1 MASSNTDHIHVG
13 RDSWLFLKTGTND
26 ILGQLERPEAMAE
39 LIWAWRSL
47 VSNRERRLRALGIRY
62 RHVVAPDK
70 LVIYDNHLD
79 GITIAPA
86 ASPAY
91 RLLHAEPDLGPAWRR
106 GPRALYADWRRRKRW
121 RQTCIDLV
129 APMRAARDTADLYCR
144 TDTHWSFDGCYLA
157 YAEICRAFGTE
168 PRADLRD
175 RPFTPVDHDGDLGSA
190 FDPPRR
196 APSRAYRIQRD
207 AVRTYASP
215 IVAAREKAGL
225 LHTLHGGANVVYRN
239 ETAADPRRLA
249 LFGDS
254 FSHVMPYMLTI
265 LLAETFREVHFVWST
280 SLDWSYIARTKPDLV
295 LTEVAERFMAQ
306 LPDDSFS
313 LDAYV
318 QERFGA
324 ELAAQ
329 AGAP

>member
-13 RDSWLFLKTGTND
+13 RDGWLFLKTGTND
-26 ILGQLERPEAMAE
+26 ILGQFERPEE
-39 LIWAWRSL
+39 TTDLIWSWRSL
-47 VSNRERRLRALGIRY
+47 VATRERRLRALGIRY

-70 LVIYDNHLD
+70 LLIYDDRLD
-79 GITIAPA
+79 GIAIAPE

-91 RLLHAEPDLGPAWRR
+91 RLLHAEPPLGSRWRR
-106 GPRALYADWRRRKRW
+106 GLTGLYADWRRRTRW
-121 RQTCIDLV
+121 RETCIDLV
-129 APMRAARDTADLYCR
+129 TPMRAARDASDLYCR

-168 PRADLRD
+168 PRADLRE
-175 RPFTPVDHDGDLGSA
+175 RPFSQIDHDGDLGSA

-196 APSRAYRIQRD
+196 VPSRAYRIQQD

-215 IVAAREKAGL
+215 IVEAREKAGL
-225 LHTLHGGANVVYRN
+225 LHTLHVGANVVYGN
-239 ETAADPRRLA
+239 AKATDPRRLA

-265 LLAETFREVHFVWST
+265 LLAETFREVHFVWNT
-280 SLDWSYIARTKPDLV
+280 SLDWSYIDRAKPDLV

-324 ELAAQ
+324 ELANR
-329 AGAP
+329 GA

>member
-13 RDSWLFLKTGTND
+13 TDGWLFLKTGTND
-26 ILGQLERPEAMAE
+26 ILGQFERPEE
-39 LIWAWRSL
+39 TTDLIWTWRSL
-47 VSNRERRLRALGIRY
+47 VATRERRLRALGIRY

-70 LVIYDNHLD
+70 LLIYDNHLD
-79 GITIAPA
+79 GLAIAPT

-91 RLLHAEPDLGPAWRR
+91 RLLHAEPPLGNPWRR
-106 GPRALYADWRRRKRW
+106 GLRGLWADRRRRKRW
-121 RQTCIDLV
+121 RETCIDLIT
-129 APMRAARDTADLYCR
+129 PMRAGRDAADLYCR
-144 TDTHWSFDGCYLA
+144 TDTHWSYDGCCLA
-157 YAEICRAFGTE
+157 YAEICRAFGAE

-175 RPFTPVDHDGDLGSA
+175 RPFTAHDHDGDLGSA
-190 FDPPRR
+190 FDPRR
-196 APSRAYRIQRD
+196 GAPSRAYRIQQD
-207 AVRTYASP
+207 AVRLYASP
-215 IVAAREKAGL
+215 IVEAREKAGL
-225 LHTLHGGANVVYRN
+225 LHTLHVGANVVYGN
-239 ETAADPRRLA
+239 ERATDPRRLV

-265 LLAETFREVHFVWST
+265 LLAETFREVHFVWNT
-280 SLDWSYIARTKPDLV
+280 SLDWSYIARAKPDLV

-329 AGAP
+329 A